1 MPDTLSTDAQITDRR
16 FAALKAKLR
25 ELFEL
30 DKSDLDFGI
39 YRIMAAKN
47 EEVTAFLDRQLR
59 DVVRE
64 TLTAH
69 GADAADEVRA
79 ELDKVIANLRDAD
92 MTDDEI
98 DQNKKVVELRTRLDG
113 AGGASIAE
121 LGADIYNHLLN
132 FFSRYYDE
140 GDFISKRRYKG
151 DTYAIPYSGEEV
163 VLHWANK
170 DQYYIKSGEWHKD
183 YRFRAGGK
191 SVRFQL
197 VDATE
202 VSGNNK
208 EPDEA
213 KRRYILVDDQPVV
226 VDGNTLAL
234 RFHFRAPT
242 DSDKERAAGAVAI
255 FGGDY
260 AKPRGAK
267 KGDERTQFC
276 ADAEQRALEHVP
288 AEWQPVVTAASA
300 TDDKPART
308 ILGKHLDHFTA
319 RNAFDYFIH
328 KDLGGFLSRE
338 LDFYIKNEVARLDD
352 LETLDADHLAR
363 WQGRIKAIRRV
374 AGRIIDFLAAL
385 ENFQKKLWL
394 KKKLVLNTNWLV
406 TVDRIPASLRDQVV
420 ANQAQW
426 AEWQRLGFK
435 PADDADDLFDNAD
448 WGTRAY
454 LDACDKLVVDTAF
467 FDSAFKAALL
477 VSEEVL
483 GGADTLEDATTGVL
497 VNGDNFHGIKLTK
510 LSYLNSIKQIYIDPP
525 YNAKFSQV
533 AYKNTFLHS
542 SWMSLMATRMRAA
555 IPLARPDCVI
565 TIAIDE
571 NEQERLGHI
580 SESLF
585 PAHERSCISI
595 IHNHGG
601 IQGANFS
608 YCHEYAYFI
617 FPSGGQYIGTTVR
630 DEADIVPFRDW
641 GGDDSL
647 RESARN
653 CFYAII
659 VDGED
664 VVEFGDVCAEDFHPE
679 GAVVER
685 ADGKAE
691 IYPIDNDG
699 NERKWRFARNT
710 VPKIKSE
717 LKCDIVNGEKTIRRR
732 KAEYRF
738 KTVWTDKRYNANS
751 HGSRILGDVMG
762 PNEFSFPK
770 SLYTVMDCL
779 NAGTNGNRESIV
791 LDYFAGS
798 GTTGHAVINLNRED
812 GGSRRFILVEMG
824 AYFYTVLKPRIAKV
838 LYSPDWKDGKAKTH
852 GQGCSALV
860 KHFALESYEDALN
873 NLPATGGDLLA
884 GRNDAEKD
892 ALIRYALDLEMGP
905 HLLDLD
911 AFRDPWGYTIDA
923 QLAGDDEIRPQR
935 VDLIE
940 TFNYLLGLRVTA
952 YGPLERYSA
961 EFERADHDADLG
973 RLKIKDKLRRDADGP
988 FVFQQIEG
996 TLNDD
1001 NETRVLVVWRKLTD
1015 DPEQDAAVLD
1025 ARLERYAEKTTE
1037 RSEHREYAKIYLN
1050 GPITVPQPTAELR
1063 TVYPIEETFKAR
1075 MFEDGE

>member
-1 MPDTLSTDAQITDRR
+1 MPDTLTTDAQITDRR

-59 DVVRE
+59 HVVRE

-69 GADAADEVRA
+69 GADAVDEVRA
-79 ELDKVIANLRDAD
+79 ELDECIKRLRGDGLSEEQIDAYP
-92 MTDDEI
+92 
-98 DQNKKVVELRTRLDG
+98 KVVELRARLDG

-121 LGADIYNHLLN
+121 LEADIYNHLLN

-183 YRFRAGGK
+183 YRFRAGNK
-191 SVRFQL
+191 AVRFQL

-202 VSGNNK
+202 VTGNNK

-226 VDGNTLAL
+226 VDGNTLTL

-242 DSDKERAAGAVAI
+242 DSDKQRAAGAVAI

-260 AKPRGAK
+260 AKKKAPK

-276 ADAEQRALEHVP
+276 ADAEQRALEHVS
-288 AEWQPVVTAASA
+288 ADWQPVVTAANA

-406 TVDRIPASLRDQVV
+406 TVDRIPAALRDRVA
-420 ANQAQW
+420 ANQEQW
-426 AEWQRLGFK
+426 AEWERLGFK
-435 PADDADDLFDNAD
+435 PADEADDLFDNAE

-454 LDACDKLVVDTAF
+454 LDACDKLVVDTAL
-467 FDSAFKAALL
+467 FDSAFKAMLL
-477 VSEEVL
+477 ASEEVL
-483 GGADTLEDATTGVL
+483 GGADTLEGATTGVL
-497 VNGDNFHGIKLTK
+497 VNGENFGA
-510 LSYLNSIKQIYIDPP
+510 LNLVHFFYRDAFSCCFVDPP
-525 YNAKFSQV
+525 YNTGGDSFL
-533 AYKNTFLHS
+533 YKDKYQHS
-542 SWMSLMATRMRAA
+542 SWAALIKDRATRLKPLLQANSA
-555 IPLARPDCVI
+555 IYCTLD
-565 TIAIDE
+565 D
-571 NEQERLGHI
+571 NEQ
-580 SESLF
+580 
-585 PAHERSCISI
+585 
-595 IHNHGG
+595 
-601 IQGANFS
+601 AN
-608 YCHEYAYFI
+608 YRWAM
-617 FPSGGQYIGTTVR
+617 
-630 DEADIVPFRDW
+630 
-641 GGDDSL
+641 DDS
-647 RESARN
+647 
-653 CFYAII
+653 I
-659 VDGED
+659 
-664 VVEFGDVCAEDFHPE
+664 
-679 GAVVER
+679 
-685 ADGKAE
+685 GKACFLANVVWRKRSSPDARATIGSVHDWLVCYVLNPSEPKRCVSKMPLSKNRVSSYSNPDDDPRGPWASVDMTGMTGRATKEQFFKVTLPNGNVIGPPPNRSWGLAKATFWDYSDVGSNDDGQQE
-691 IYPIDNDG
+691 ITELFGQPI
-699 NERKWRFARNT
+699 FSA
-710 VPKIKSE
+710 PKPKA
-717 LKCDIVNGEKTIRRR
+717 LIRRIVEISCPA
-732 KAEYRF
+732 K
-738 KTVWTDKRYNANS
+738 KTL
-751 HGSRILGDVMG
+751 I
-762 PNEFSFPK
+762 
-770 SLYTVMDCL
+770 
-779 NAGTNGNRESIV
+779 
-791 LDYFAGS
+791 DYFAGS
-798 GTTGHAVINLNRED
+798 GSSAHAVIETNRNDD
-812 GGSRRFILVEMG
+812 GRRRFLMIEIG
-824 AYFYTVLKPRIAKV
+824 SHFHTVLKPRIAKV
-838 LYSPDWKDGKAKTH
+838 LYSPDWKDGQAKTH
-852 GQGCSALV
+852 GQGSSALV
-860 KHFALESYEDALN
+860 KYFALESYEDALN
-873 NLPATGGDLLA
+873 NLPARGDDLLA
-884 GRNDAEKD
+884 GRSDAEKD

-911 AFRDPWGYTIDA
+911 AFRDPWSFTIDA

-996 TLNDD
+996 TLNDE